1 MLTILSISLISTT
14 TVSAQTIKKVSQNQ
28 FIIDS
33 LGVKDYALQITKSKY
48 LDSLVNSY
56 KVSNM
61 FKDSKIFILNHKIE
75 KLEGKE
81 KNYIDIIKKHEDKDI
96 LENKLAKEKVMI
108 IKRQRNTAY
117 VVTATTLIL
126 ATLLLVN

>member
-117 VVTATTLIL
+117 VVTATTLII